1 MADGTSD
8 NGVDQVSRVQYDLMS
23 QNMIAPSVMSDNV
36 SFKSANFHGQLEGL
50 KKQVEMIK
58 IRQSHIFN

>member
-1 MADGTSD
+1 
-8 NGVDQVSRVQYDLMS
+8 MS

-50 KKQVEMIK
+50 KKQVEIIK
-58 IRQSHIFN
+58 IRQSHIYN